1 MGRARRWTTDI
12 LHHGVTLAHA
22 TALHSRFRHQI
33 LLRPTAA
40 LLSSQKLSS
49 GRHSS
54 RSQGRSASGQPHQH
68 QPRRQQRAGRIHGFR
83 NWIHRRPSKVG
94 DHGASGLCQIHT
106 PTVVQVMPTI
116 TTKKFTIKKVLFTTS
131 TNLIARTS

>member
-1 MGRARRWTTDI
+1 MGRVRRWTTDI

-22 TALHSRFRHQI
+22 TALHPRFWYQI

-40 LLSSQKLSS
+40 LLGSQKLSS

-54 RSQGRSASGQPHQH
+54 RSQGRSPSGQPHQH

-116 TTKKFTIKKVLFTTS
+116 ITAKKVLFPTS